1 LDSRPNVFA
10 VLSTVVF
17 MFIITACQ
25 STTEKT
31 VDQTLS
37 DASISTAVQA
47 KLTSDRVSQFLH
59 VNVTTERGIVT
70 LSGMVATKAQRGQA
84 ERLARQVKG
93 VLKVKNIL
101 QIKNHPTAAGKP
113 VPPNHLPDTKGP
125 PLQGVRTIQGEVV
138 RVDGEN
144 YIVKSDDGR
153 EVQFQA
159 DMMTRRLETI
169 QSGDRIEAD
178 VDDDNY
184 AALLL
189 LSQRPNTPGK

>member
-1 LDSRPNVFA
+1 
-10 VLSTVVF
+10 
-17 MFIITACQ
+17 MFIVTACQ
-25 STTEKT
+25 STPVKSA
-31 VDQTLS
+31 DQTLS
-37 DASISTAVQA
+37 DASISNAVQA

-70 LSGMVATKAQRGQA
+70 LSGIVATKAQRGQA

-101 QIKNHPTAAGKP
+101 QIKNRPAAGKP
-113 VPPNHLPDTKGP
+113 VPPNQPPNTKGHP

-153 EVQFQA
+153 EVQLQA
-159 DMMTRRLETI
+159 DIMTRRLETI

-178 VDDDNY
+178 VDDDNH
-184 AALLL
+184 AVLLL
-189 LSQRPNTPGK
+189 LSQRPNTLGK

>member
-1 LDSRPNVFA
+1 
-10 VLSTVVF
+10 
-17 MFIITACQ
+17 M
-25 STTEKT
+25 
-31 VDQTLS
+31 
-37 DASISTAVQA
+37 
-47 KLTSDRVSQFLH
+47 
-59 VNVTTERGIVT
+59 
-70 LSGMVATKAQRGQA
+70 
-84 ERLARQVKG
+84 
-93 VLKVKNIL
+93 
-101 QIKNHPTAAGKP
+101 
-113 VPPNHLPDTKGP
+113 
-125 PLQGVRTIQGEVV
+125 RTIHGKVV

>member
-1 LDSRPNVFA
+1 MS
-10 VLSTVVF
+10 
-17 MFIITACQ
+17 IITAACQ

-31 VDQTLS
+31 VDQTIS

-47 KLTSDRVSQFLH
+47 KLTSERVSHFLH

-70 LSGMVATKAQRGQA
+70 LSGGTVATKTERGQA

-93 VLKVKNIL
+93 VLKTIL
-101 QIKNHPTAAGKP
+101 QIKSRPTAAGKP
-113 VPPNHLPDTKGP
+113 VPRNHLPDTKGDP